1 MIFFYWNNNLPVIST
16 LLWYRNQELSIPSKE
31 LIDCCQNELVGL
43 KRRPT
48 FPYIPLFGQ
57 LPRLEAHHSEARS
70 SVVSSAR
77 LRSPSRLCLLFQD
90 RVVICES
97 VGGRSTYANCGL
109 PRPRVRLGSL
119 TLGQNLF
126 LQWQFSITAVA
137 VACSQS
143 RHAVPLSSHV
153 LLTKLAV
160 LCFVD
165 ISLS

>member
-1 MIFFYWNNNLPVIST
+1 M
-16 LLWYRNQELSIPSKE
+16 LS
-31 LIDCCQNELVGL
+31 
-43 KRRPT
+43 KRAGWPKT
-48 FPYIPLFGQ
+48 KANVPIHPIVWSVA
-57 LPRLEAHHSEARS
+57 EVRS
-70 SVVSSAR
+70 SPLRGKVKCRVSSAR

-143 RHAVPLSSHV
+143 RHAAPLSSHV
-153 LLTKLAV
+153 LLTKSAV